1 MRVTTSLMTKSYI
14 RNLNRQ
20 TNRVQKY
27 QEQLSSLKEVN
38 RPSDD
43 PLTVSKIMDLN
54 NNITQNVSYVTTID
68 EAIDW
73 TNVQDAALGQATNSL
88 GRIRTLIQ
96 SAANGTFTEEDRLA
110 VKNDVEG
117 EIGSFVDALNTSI
130 GGRYVFAGQHTTDKP
145 FDILDEADLADNDG
159 KYGIIKYNGTPT
171 VDGSK
176 HNLPRE
182 VAPGVTVDLITDGN
196 ELNVFGKDAD
206 DKDKTIGKFFEDV
219 LKALSSD
226 GDPSELGGDLLAD
239 ADKAIDNV
247 VEMRVNIGATFNR
260 FESAKNRNETENLNL
275 KSILSSKQD
284 VDLAEKYMEYSMEM
298 IAFEATLQIGTRVLQ
313 TNILNFL

>member
-1 MRVTTSLMTKSYI
+1 MRITTSLMTKSYI

-20 TNRVQKY
+20 TNKVQKY

-43 PLTVSKIMDLN
+43 PLTVSKILDLN
-54 NNITQNVSYVTTID
+54 NSITQNVGYLTTIE

-73 TNVQDAALGQATNSL
+73 TNVQDAALGQASNSL

-96 SAANGTFTEEDRLA
+96 SAANGTMSSEDRLA
-110 VKNDVEG
+110 IKNDVEG
-117 EIGSFVDALNTSI
+117 EIGTFVDALNTSI
-130 GGRYVFAGQHTTDKP
+130 GGRYVFSGQNTKTKP
-145 FDILDEADLADNDG
+145 FEID
-159 KYGIIKYNGTPT
+159 
-171 VDGSK
+171 VDGAISYK
-176 HNLPRE
+176 GTSDKNLPRE
-182 VAPGVTVDLITDGN
+182 VAPGVTVDLLTDGN
-196 ELNVFGKDAD
+196 KLDVFSDIDGNPMKLGD
-206 DKDKTIGKFFEDV
+206 FFTDV
-219 LKALSSD
+219 LSVLESTDASD
-226 GDPSELGGDLLAD
+226 IEKLGGDLLANAD
-239 ADKAIDNV
+239 AAFDNV

-260 FESAKNRNETENLNL
+260 LESAQSRNETENLNL

-298 IAFEATLQIGTRVLQ
+298 IAFEATLQIGTRILQ

>member
-20 TNRVQKY
+20 TNKVQKY

-43 PLTVSKIMDLN
+43 PLTVSKILDLN
-54 NNITQNVSYVTTID
+54 NNITQNESYLTTID

-73 TNVQDAALGQATNSL
+73 TNVQDAALGQASNSL

-96 SAANGTFTEEDRLA
+96 SAANGTMTSEDREA

-130 GGRYVFAGQHTTDKP
+130 GGRYVFAGQKTTSKP
-145 FDILDEADLADNDG
+145 FDFVIDSDNLTNSALR
-159 KYGIIKYNGTPT
+159 YNGS
-171 VDGSK
+171 DNIGSN
-176 HNLPRE
+176 NLPRE
-182 VAPGVTVDLITDGN
+182 VAPGVTVDLLTDGN
-196 ELNVFGKDAD
+196 RLTSVDEDEDYLSNFFGK
-206 DKDKTIGKFFEDV
+206 V
-219 LKALSSD
+219 LKALDSGATDEEVKS
-226 GDPSELGGDLLAD
+226 LGNALLEQAD
-239 ADKAIDNV
+239 AAFENV
-247 VEMRVNIGATFNR
+247 VGMRVDIGATFNR
-260 FESAKNRNETENLNL
+260 FESAKSRNETENLNL
-275 KSILSSKQD
+275 KSILSSKED